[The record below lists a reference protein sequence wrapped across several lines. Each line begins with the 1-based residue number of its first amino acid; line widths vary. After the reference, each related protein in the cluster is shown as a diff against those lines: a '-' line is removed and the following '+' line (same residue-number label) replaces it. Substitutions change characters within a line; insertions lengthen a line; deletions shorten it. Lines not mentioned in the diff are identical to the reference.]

1 MVKGDEKVDALLGIL
16 ELGSQIY
23 ATNKQAD
30 NQIKLAEIEADT
42 LRKNQDFELSKM
54 YISSELE
61 REKDL
66 INYGL
71 KLQDD
76 ATKLGLTIDSLDVI
90 SPESKTSGTDGI
102 VKRDAENIANNINS
116 TNEAIISTR
125 NKIGEYYKGQNL
137 AKTIDA
143 NIDGVVSDEELDQ
156 YMDESG
162 INLSSSA
169 RIGIKSYTLT
179 PEQRITLE
187 GSKIELE
194 GNKIKKSW
202 LNKTIQQEYD
212 INDVKLKID
221 NKTLIKMD
229 NDLKAAE
236 NDVKLQDQQIVLNDI
251 TIDQKQLEVD
261 VLKQTK
267 NITDIDNQLVSF
279 GELSVQ
285 NLEAQTNLG
294 ILASSKIQWGDAEDF
309 QMLYTMLTSQDMESV
324 KNIATKMS
332 YNEDISLLVGD
343 ISKMYTAISTAK
355 GDASTNDYTAFLE
368 IIDNQMA
375 FKSTLENFVNTYY
388 QVAFEEEI
396 RNGVTISPAD
406 VWFKPELMKEFMNRT
421 IGFDKTWYDDYIGID
436 SDYEDHQVNFLTYAE
451 NDNMNID
458 YANIAPIF
466 KGYQWYT
473 TGLFDDL
480 GMLDQIQRTIKQH
493 KSINSNI
500 EILNVTK
507 LDIIQGNKEV
517 NESLDNFYM
526 KNFPKRTSY

>member
-1 MVKGDEKVDALLGIL
+1 
-16 ELGSQIY
+16 
-23 ATNKQAD
+23 
-30 NQIKLAEIEADT
+30 
-42 LRKNQDFELSKM
+42 FELSKM

-61 REKDL
+61 RERDL

-194 GNKIKKSW
+194 GNRIKKSW

-221 NKTLIKMD
+221 NKTLAKMD

-236 NDVKLQDQQIVLNDI
+236 NDVKLQEQQIVLNDI
-251 TIDQKQLEVD
+251 TIDQKELEVD

-309 QMLYTMLTSQDMESV
+309 QMLYTMLTSQDM
-324 KNIATKMS
+324 
-332 YNEDISLLVGD
+332 
-343 ISKMYTAISTAK
+343 
-355 GDASTNDYTAFLE
+355 
-368 IIDNQMA
+368 
-375 FKSTLENFVNTYY
+375 
-388 QVAFEEEI
+388 
-396 RNGVTISPAD
+396 
-406 VWFKPELMKEFMNRT
+406 
-421 IGFDKTWYDDYIGID
+421 
-436 SDYEDHQVNFLTYAE
+436 
-451 NDNMNID
+451 
-458 YANIAPIF
+458 
-466 KGYQWYT
+466 
-473 TGLFDDL
+473 
-480 GMLDQIQRTIKQH
+480 
-493 KSINSNI
+493 
-500 EILNVTK
+500 
-507 LDIIQGNKEV
+507 
-517 NESLDNFYM
+517 
-526 KNFPKRTSY
+526 